1 VTAQVLDRTIRSY
14 RIGDPDG
21 RFPIMDATGSTLYPG
36 RWNTV
41 DTPLLYCAEHYST
54 AMLEKLVHGG
64 GRIPP
69 NQHFIEVTIDAG
81 ASYEVF
87 STAAHPG
94 WDSAVP
100 TVSRSFGA
108 DWIIQKRSLLLLAP
122 SVVARMERAVL
133 INPDHPEFRAKVRWG
148 VHEPV
153 YWDKRLFD
161 RP

>member
-1 VTAQVLDRTIRSY
+1 VTAQILDRTIKAY

-41 DTPLLYCAEHYST
+41 DTPLIYCAEHYST

-64 GRIPP
+64 GHIPP
-69 NQHFIEVTIDAG
+69 NQHFVEITIDAG

-100 TVSRSFGA
+100 TASRSFGA
-108 DWIIQKRSLLLLAP
+108 DWITQKRSLLLFTP

-133 INPDHPEFRAKVRWG
+133 INPDHAEFPRKVRWG
-148 VHEPV
+148 IHEPV
-153 YWDKRLFD
+153 YWDSRLFN